1 MHCSGRAHY
10 SCDRLRNLA
19 EPQRSKLSRS
29 RNEQV
34 RGEPSKEQR
43 EAICMSPELTSVP
56 LDAAQ
61 ASEPTSCKLRNFVAS
76 IIARARKG
84 KSAGAEEQ
92 PSVCFASA
100 TIFRFAGEKC
110 GEKCD
115 RIVVAGEI
123 RTGKLSFRAAERL
136 RRDEDEDATTDALQM
151 RRRQTQSVRVRSD
164 PAAGVSVNQIE
175 LSSAARRCV

>member
-110 GEKCD
+110 D

-136 RRDEDEDATTDALQM
+136 RRDYGRAPNASPTNTKRSSSQRSS
-151 RRRQTQSVRVRSD
+151 RRR
-164 PAAGVSVNQIE
+164 
-175 LSSAARRCV
+175 